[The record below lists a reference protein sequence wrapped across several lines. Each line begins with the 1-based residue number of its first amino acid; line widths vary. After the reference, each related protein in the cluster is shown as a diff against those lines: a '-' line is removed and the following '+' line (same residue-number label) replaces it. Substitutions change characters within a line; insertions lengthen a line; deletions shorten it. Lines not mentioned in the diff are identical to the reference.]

1 MKTAMAVEKF
11 NQTVFE
17 SDSGGYY
24 VYSNSETHLFA
35 GKLLLNP
42 LGFAPPHFGDSSK
55 ICFVLEGTITVGLV
69 TPNSGEEKV
78 FLIQKG
84 DLLPLS
90 AGAITW
96 WFNGGSTDAVVI
108 LFAETSKALV
118 PGNVSYFLLAGV
130 LGTLAGFQP
139 DFVGK
144 IFGLDQRE
152 SENVVSSQKGSLIFK
167 LGTGIKFPEPSNHS
181 GHILHDNID
190 HPYGKVMFEGSGTVS
205 TLTEKNFPMLG
216 EIGLSARYVKLEGN
230 ALLAP
235 SYVVDGSLQICYIAK
250 GSGRIKVVGSEGKLE
265 LDSKVKEGD
274 LFTVPQFF
282 ATAAIAD
289 DVGLEVFFVVTSS
302 KPVFE
307 QLARNTSI
315 WTILSPVVLQ
325 ASLNITPDSE
335 QFFKSKNSKNMTI
348 VPPRT

>member
-1 MKTAMAVEKF
+1 M
-11 NQTVFE
+11 
-17 SDSGGYY
+17 
-24 VYSNSETHLFA
+24 
-35 GKLLLNP
+35 
-42 LGFAPPHFGDSSK
+42 
-55 ICFVLEGTITVGLV
+55 V
-69 TPNSGEEKV
+69 TPNSREEKV

-84 DLLPLS
+84 DVLPVS
-90 AGAITW
+90 AGEVTW
-96 WFNGGSTDAVVI
+96 WFNGGNTDAVII

-118 PGNVSYFLLAGV
+118 PGNISYFLLAGV

-144 IFGLDQRE
+144 LFGLDQRE
-152 SENVVSSQKGSLIFK
+152 SKNVVNSQKGTFLFK
-167 LGTGIKFPEPSNHS
+167 LDSGIKFPEPSNHS
-181 GHILHDNID
+181 GHILLVNVD
-190 HPYGKVMFEGSGTVS
+190 HPSGKVIFKGSGTVS

-216 EIGLSARYVKLEGN
+216 QIGLSARYVKLEGN

-235 SYVVDGSLQICYIAK
+235 SYVADGSIQICYIAK

-265 LDSKVKEGD
+265 LDSNVEEGD
-274 LFTVPQFF
+274 FFIVPQFF

-289 DVGLEVFFVVTSS
+289 DAGLEVFSVITSS

-307 QLARNTSI
+307 QLAGNTSI
-315 WTILSPVVLQ
+315 WSTLSPVVLQ

-335 QFFKSKNSKNMTI
+335 QLFKSKNSENMAI